1 MTNPVREHTMRNHPI
16 PQPLISSC
24 HPDITM
30 SEAILDFSRYAPEEP
45 LMIRIVGS
53 RGQACS
59 HRRGYTLVEVM
70 VALGLSVLTMW
81 LLAEAFRIGL
91 EMIGQAR
98 AQANLMTQLHA
109 VGDIFHRDLV
119 VAHPFLPD
127 DNRPNRGLRLSD
139 QRLDQLTVTG
149 QGWTPPPGGF
159 FRIISPDSTHVQTDT
174 EGLNIYTVT
183 NHPLHFH
190 ALHFT
195 AILPENDRNPFC
207 AFGPAGIRPIE
218 SRAAEIAYFLVN
230 TGGVTGPGPGGNPL
244 YHLVRRQRLVALDD
258 FHRASLQVPAN
269 YSSLIAVDTA
279 TNQPLTL
286 KQIRHPSQ
294 RLPLSPATVPA
305 NPPLVLPVNDPA
317 YGTDILLSNVLSFEV
332 RVDWD
337 PNPNGTLNSSNP
349 PRSFPVNT
357 EYPYDNLT
365 ANVGRNRAFQVG
377 SPPRCT
383 VFDTWHDEPN
393 WNTAFNT
400 LPLAI
405 RVRGIQVS
413 VRVFDPKTRA
423 VRQNTWRFAL

>member
-139 QRLDQLTVTG
+139 QRLDLLTATG

-159 FRIISPDSTHVQTDT
+159 FHIISPDSDALPDPDR
-174 EGLNIYTVT
+174 EGLKIYTAT
-183 NHPLHFH
+183 NH

-230 TGGVTGPGPGGNPL
+230 TGGVTGPDGNPL
-244 YHLVRRQRLVALDD
+244 YQLVRRQRLVALDD
-258 FHRASLQVPAN
+258 TYRSSLWVPPGGVVPVN
-269 YSSLIAVDTA
+269 YTSLIAGDFT
-279 TNQPLTL
+279 TGPWTL
-286 KQIRHPSQ
+286 KQIRHPSR
-294 RLPLSPATVPA
+294 RLPLNPVNVPPDPLSA
-305 NPPLVLPVNDPA
+305 SPPLVLPVNDRA
-317 YGTDILLSNVLSFEV
+317 YGMDILLSNVLSFEV

-337 PNPNGTLNSSNP
+337 PNPNGTLYSSNP
-349 PRSFPVNT
+349 PRPFPVNT

-365 ANVGRNRAFQVG
+365 ANAGRNPAL
-377 SPPRCT
+377 PAT
-383 VFDTWHDEPN
+383 FDTWHDEQD
-393 WNTAFNT
+393 WQRAFAT

>member
-98 AQANLMTQLHA
+98 AQANLMTQLRA

-365 ANVGRNRAFQVG
+365 ANVGRNPAL
-377 SPPRCT
+377 PAT
-383 VFDTWHDEPN
+383 FDTWHDEPN
-393 WNTAFNT
+393 WNTAFAS

>member
-1 MTNPVREHTMRNHPI
+1 
-16 PQPLISSC
+16 
-24 HPDITM
+24 
-30 SEAILDFSRYAPEEP
+30 
-45 LMIRIVGS
+45 
-53 RGQACS
+53 
-59 HRRGYTLVEVM
+59 M

-98 AQANLMTQLHA
+98 AQANLMGQLNT
-109 VGDIFHRDLV
+109 VGFTLHRDLV

-139 QRLDQLTVTG
+139 QRLDQLTASG

-159 FRIISPDSTHVQTDT
+159 FHIISPDSHALPDR
-174 EGLNIYTVT
+174 EGLNIYTAT
-183 NHPLHFH
+183 NH

-207 AFGPAGIRPIE
+207 AQVDFGPAGIRTIE
-218 SRAAEIAYFLVN
+218 SRAAEIAYFLVD
-230 TGGVTGPGPGGNPL
+230 TGGVTGPGGNPL

-258 FHRASLQVPAN
+258 TYRSSLWVPPGGGN
-269 YSSLIAVDTA
+269 YTSLIAGDSTG
-279 TNQPLTL
+279 PWTL
-286 KQIRHPSQ
+286 KQIRDPSR
-294 RLPLSPATVPA
+294 RLPLSPAAVPA
-305 NPPLVLPVNDPA
+305 PPNPPFVLPVNDPA

-349 PRSFPVNT
+349 PRPFPVNT

-365 ANVGRNRAFQVG
+365 ANAGRNSA
-377 SPPRCT
+377 

-393 WNTAFNT
+393 WNTAFAS

>member
-1 MTNPVREHTMRNHPI
+1 
-16 PQPLISSC
+16 
-24 HPDITM
+24 
-30 SEAILDFSRYAPEEP
+30 
-45 LMIRIVGS
+45 
-53 RGQACS
+53 
-59 HRRGYTLVEVM
+59 M

-139 QRLDQLTVTG
+139 QRLDQLTASG

-159 FRIISPDSTHVQTDT
+159 FRIISPDSTLVQTDT
-174 EGLNIYTVT
+174 EGLNIYTAT
-183 NHPLHFH
+183 NH

-230 TGGVTGPGPGGNPL
+230 TGGVTGPDGNPL
-244 YHLVRRQRLVALDD
+244 YQLVRRQRLVALDD

-294 RLPLSPATVPA
+294 RLPLSP
-305 NPPLVLPVNDPA
+305 VNDPA

-349 PRSFPVNT
+349 PRPFSVNT

-365 ANVGRNRAFQVG
+365 ANAGR
-377 SPPRCT
+377 T
-383 VFDTWHDEPN
+383 VFDTWYDEPN

>member
-1 MTNPVREHTMRNHPI
+1 
-16 PQPLISSC
+16 
-24 HPDITM
+24 
-30 SEAILDFSRYAPEEP
+30 
-45 LMIRIVGS
+45 MIRIVGS

-98 AQANLMTQLHA
+98 AQANLMGQLNT
-109 VGDIFHRDLV
+109 VGFTLHRDLV

-159 FRIISPDSTHVQTDT
+159 FRIISPDSTLVQTDT
-174 EGLNIYTVT
+174 EGLNIYTAT
-183 NHPLHFH
+183 NH

-195 AILPENDRNPFC
+195 AILPENDRNSFC
-207 AFGPAGIRPIE
+207 AQVDFGPAGIRTIE
-218 SRAAEIAYFLVN
+218 SRAAEIAYFLVD
-230 TGGVTGPGPGGNPL
+230 TGGVTGSNRL
-244 YHLVRRQRLVALDD
+244 YHLVRRQRLVAIDD
-258 FHRASLQVPAN
+258 FHRASLQVPAGGTVPAN
-269 YSSLIAVDTA
+269 YGSLIAVDTA

-286 KQIRHPSQ
+286 KQIRHPSR
-294 RLPLSPATVPA
+294 RLPLSPATVPVPA
-305 NPPLVLPVNDPA
+305 PPNAPFVLPVNDPA

-337 PNPNGTLNSSNP
+337 PNPDGTLNSSNP
-349 PRSFPVNT
+349 PRSFPPVNVNT

-365 ANVGRNRAFQVG
+365 ANAGRNPAL
-377 SPPRCT
+377 PAT
-383 VFDTWHDEPN
+383 FDTWHDEPN

-423 VRQNTWRFAL
+423 VDRTPGGLLCNLHRFSELSRDWDAPMEPPP

>member
-139 QRLDQLTVTG
+139 QRLDLLTATG

-159 FRIISPDSTHVQTDT
+159 FHIISPDSHALPDR
-174 EGLNIYTVT
+174 EGLNIYSAT
-183 NHPLHFH
+183 NH

-195 AILPENDRNPFC
+195 AILPENDRNPYC
-207 AFGPAGIRPIE
+207 AQLNFGPRGIRTLE
-218 SRAAEIAYFLVN
+218 SRAAEIAYFLVY
-230 TGGVTGPGPGGNPL
+230 TGGVTGPGGTRL
-244 YHLVRRQRLVALDD
+244 YQLVRRQRLVALDD
-258 FHRASLQVPAN
+258 FHRASLQVPAGGTVPAN
-269 YSSLIAVDTA
+269 YGSLIAVDTT

-294 RLPLSPATVPA
+294 RLPLS
-305 NPPLVLPVNDPA
+305 PVNDPA

-349 PRSFPVNT
+349 PRPFSVNT

-365 ANVGRNRAFQVG
+365 ANAGRNPAL
-377 SPPRCT
+377 PAT
-383 VFDTWHDEPN
+383 FDTWHDEQD
-393 WNTAFNT
+393 WQRAFAT

>member
-139 QRLDQLTVTG
+139 QRLDQLTASG

-159 FRIISPDSTHVQTDT
+159 FRIISPDSTLVQTDT
-174 EGLNIYTVT
+174 EGLNIYTAT
-183 NHPLHFH
+183 NH

-207 AFGPAGIRPIE
+207 AQVDFGPAGIRTIE

-269 YSSLIAVDTA
+269 YGSLIAVDTA

-305 NPPLVLPVNDPA
+305 LPNAPFVLPVNDPA

-365 ANVGRNRAFQVG
+365 ANAGR
-377 SPPRCT
+377 T
-383 VFDTWHDEPN
+383 VFDTWYDEPN

>member
-1 MTNPVREHTMRNHPI
+1 MRYRHSDSHH
-16 PQPLISSC
+16 L
-24 HPDITM
+24 
-30 SEAILDFSRYAPEEP
+30 RYRPA
-45 LMIRIVGS
+45 
-53 RGQACS
+53 
-59 HRRGYTLVEVM
+59 YTLVEVM

-109 VGDIFHRDLV
+109 VGNTFHRDLV

-159 FRIISPDSTHVQTDT
+159 FRIISPDSDSRPVQTDT
-174 EGLNIYTVT
+174 EGLNIYTAW
-183 NHPLHFH
+183 NH

-207 AFGPAGIRPIE
+207 AQVDFGPAGIKTIE
-218 SRAAEIAYFLVN
+218 SRAAEIAYFLVE
-230 TGGVTGPGPGGNPL
+230 TGGVTGPDGNPL

-269 YSSLIAVDTA
+269 YGSLIAVDTA
-279 TNQPLTL
+279 TNQPWTL
-286 KQIRHPSQ
+286 KQIRDPSR
-294 RLPLSPATVPA
+294 RLPLSPATVPVHA
-305 NPPLVLPVNDPA
+305 PPNAPFVLPVNDPA

-365 ANVGRNRAFQVG
+365 ANAG
-377 SPPRCT
+377 CT
-383 VFDTWHDEPN
+383 VFDTWYDEPN
-393 WNTAFNT
+393 WNTAFAS